1 MRTTATVAQ
10 WLVRVTGLFQIVL
23 GLLFWTG
30 NQLTLVPVHI
40 LAGLL
45 LVLGLWTLAFI
56 GARTGLPPGLVLLAF
71 LWGAVVVVLG
81 LVQGQLLTGD
91 AHWVIQVLHLLV
103 GVSAIA
109 QAEGLGQRIR
119 RSAAAAAA

>member
-10 WLVRVTGLFQIVL
+10 WLVRITGLIQIVL

-30 NQLTLVPVHI
+30 NQVTLVPVHI
-40 LAGLL
+40 LVGLL
-45 LVLGLWTLAFI
+45 LVLSLWTIALI
-56 GARTGLPPGLVLLAF
+56 GAFSGVQPGLVIVAF
-71 LWGAVVVVLG
+71 LWGALVIVLG
-81 LVQGQLLTGD
+81 LTQARILTGD

-103 GVSAIA
+103 GLAAIA

-119 RSAAAAAA
+119 RSAPAVA